1 MKQLAKEDIVSI
13 PKVKLQ
19 FRVDLE
25 PLVDWDVSVF
35 ILDKDNRLVSE
46 DYFVFYNNKKSPD
59 GAVWLYSDSD
69 EWENDPELMGL
80 DLDKIST
87 EAVELIVVFSAYNY
101 QYHDKKHLTY
111 PRLSFE
117 LLDLLTAQ
125 SFFKHI
131 YDDNFSSCASIE
143 LCRIYKDDGEWKIQ
157 ATGIGHRGGLEEL
170 VNKFM

>member
-1 MKQLAKEDIVSI
+1 MNLLAKENIVSI

-35 ILDKDNRLVSE
+35 ILGEDNKVVSE
-46 DYFVFYNNKKSPD
+46 DYFVYYNNTKSPD
-59 GAVWLYSDSD
+59 GAVWLYSDRY
-69 EWENDPELMGL
+69 EYENDPEFIGL
-80 DLDKIST
+80 DLGEIST

-117 LLDLLTAQ
+117 LLDLLTTQ
-125 SFFKHI
+125 SFFKHV
-131 YDDNFSSCASIE
+131 YGDNFSSCASIE

-157 ATGIGHRGGLEEL
+157 ATGVGHRGGLEEL